1 MKMLLIALFLGLAS
15 AQDSRIVGG
24 FDASWGLAPYQAS
37 IRYTP
42 DDASFGVGHFCGG
55 TLINSN
61 TVLTAAH
68 CLVSE
73 FT

>member
-24 FDASWGLAPYQAS
+24 FDATWGLAPYQAS
-37 IRYTP
+37 IRYAP
-42 DDASFGVGHFCGG
+42 ADSSFGEGHFCGG

-68 CLVSE
+68 CLVSGA
-73 FT
+73 T